1 MSFELRALLRLRSGN
16 AAAPKRRNAR
26 PSAERLEDR
35 LAPAADFLQTNLVS
49 DVPGLAQITDANG
62 VNAWGLT
69 AGPTS
74 PFWVSNQGTGTS
86 TLYNTSSPLPQV
98 VPLVVGIPPNPNDT
112 PLPAHGS
119 PTGDVFNID
128 PAGGFVVSEGAK
140 SGPSVF
146 LFATTDGNI
155 DGWSPGVDRTHA
167 LIGATHAGAV
177 YTGLAIGKDAN
188 GDTLLYA
195 ADFAHNAIDVYDS
208 NFQPVT
214 TLKGDFTDPNLPAGY
229 RVFNVQA
236 VNNQLYVE
244 YAPFDPATGG
254 VLPGAGNGLVD
265 VYNADGQLRQELI
278 RGGRLNDPWG
288 VALAPANFGAFS
300 DDLLVGNF
308 GGGNINAFNPTT
320 GKFVGELKTAA
331 GKPFEVEHLW
341 ALEFGNGSA
350 AGPTNTLFF
359 TAGLTS
365 HFGAGTGTPHG
376 LFGSLQAVP
385 TLQKDAAIVPN
396 LGQPEQIASTVPAN
410 GDKGPRGV
418 AIVPQGFTSGGVLSP
433 GDVLVSNFN
442 QGTGSTVLRFTPE
455 GGTSVFFQGQPGLG
469 LTSALGVL
477 RNGFV
482 VVGSMPVSAGTPQ
495 AGSLLFLDK
504 SGNLVMTLSDSALL
518 DGPAGLAVNDQGDHA
533 QLFVSNALS
542 GTVTRI
548 DLDLPAGGTPV
559 VESETRI
566 ASGFAHMTGA
576 NGLPVGP
583 SGLAFD
589 PRDGGTLYVA
599 STADNEIFAIP
610 GAARAR
616 TSRGKGQLFIS
627 DGAHL
632 HGPVGLA
639 LAPDG
644 GLIVSNGDAV
654 NADPAHLNEIVEFD
668 RDGKFVG
675 ESQLDAG
682 AGGAAAGIA
691 VTTVNGEVRFA
702 AVDGNTNT
710 LDLWT
715 FVTEDR
721 HHGRRGDGDGDGD
734 DHGGR

>member
-1 MSFELRALLRLRSGN
+1 MPFGLRALLRLRPGQ
-16 AAAPKRRNAR
+16 AAARKRAAVRLS
-26 PSAERLEDR
+26 PERLEDR
-35 LAPAADFLQTNLVS
+35 LVPSADFLQTNLIS
-49 DVPGLAQITDANG
+49 DVPGLAEITNANS

-69 AGPTS
+69 ASPTS

-86 TLYNTSSPLPQV
+86 TLYNTSSPLTQV
-98 VPLVVGIPPNPNDT
+98 VPLVVGIPPNPNDS

-119 PTGDVFNID
+119 PTGDVFNTD
-128 PAGGFVVSEGAK
+128 PGGFVVTNGTK
-140 SGPSVF
+140 SGSSIF

-155 DGWSPGVDRTHA
+155 DGWAPNVDPTHA

-177 YTGLAIGKDAN
+177 YTGLAIGTDAN

-195 ADFAHNAIDVYDS
+195 ADFAHNAIDVFNS
-208 NFQPVT
+208 SFQQVT
-214 TLKGDFTDPNLPAGY
+214 SLKGNFTDPNLPAGY

-236 VNNQLYVE
+236 INNQLYVE

-265 VYNADGQLRQELI
+265 VFNTDGQLQQELI
-278 RGGRLNDPWG
+278 SGGRLNDPWG
-288 VALAPANFGAFS
+288 IALAPANFGAFS
-300 DDLLVGNF
+300 NDLLVGNF
-308 GGGNINAFNPTT
+308 GKGNINAFNPKT
-320 GKFVGELKTAA
+320 GEFVGELKTAS
-331 GKPFEVEHLW
+331 GQPFDVQHLW
-341 ALEFGNGSA
+341 ALEFGNGAA

-376 LFGSLQAVP
+376 LFGSLQVVP
-385 TLQKDAAIVPN
+385 TQQKDAPIAPN
-396 LGQPEQIASTVPAN
+396 LGHPEQIVSTVPAS
-410 GDKGPRGV
+410 GDKGPSGV
-418 AIVPQGFTSGGVLSP
+418 AFVPQGFAAGGVLSP
-433 GDVLVSNFN
+433 GDTLVSNFN
-442 QGTGSTVLRFTPE
+442 QGTGSTILQFTPE
-455 GGTSVFFQGQPGLG
+455 GGKSVFFQGQPGLG

-482 VVGSMPVSAGTPQ
+482 VVGSMPVSNGAPQ
-495 AGSLLFLDK
+495 AGSLLILDG
-504 SGNLVMTLSDSALL
+504 SGNVVTTLSDSALL

-533 QLFVSNALS
+533 QLFVSNALN

-548 DLDLPAGGTPV
+548 DLDVPKGGTPV

-566 ASGFAHMTGA
+566 GSGYAHMTAA
-576 NGLPVGP
+576 NGRTVGP
-583 SGLAFD
+583 AGLAFD
-589 PRDGGTLYVA
+589 PRDGGTLFVA
-599 STADNEIFAIP
+599 STADNEVFAVP
-610 GAARAR
+610 DAARAR
-616 TSRGKGQLFIS
+616 SSHGTGKLAVS
-627 DGAHL
+627 DSAHL

-644 GLIVSNGDAV
+644 DLIVSNGDAV

-668 RDGKFVG
+668 RRGMFVG

-691 VTTVNGEVRFA
+691 VSVVNGQVRFA

-710 LDLWT
+710 LDVWT
-715 FVTEDR
+715 FMTEGR
-721 HHGRRGDGDGDGD
+721 RHGRHDDGDGDRDDGD
-734 DHGGR
+734 R